1 MFIFRRMCTLN
12 ALGLTPL
19 CCILFL
25 SGKLQSFSY
34 QGFQSIMSINVS
46 WSHRTYSSPS
56 PTAVNRQHVKV
67 NVGLGEGYMRSYSDT
82 DINPSLSF
90 CSYNTSCVT
99 LVSELNNSFLNFSPI
114 WNQRGSESVEILDE
128 SLSGPSLQSGTKLGL
143 FSYLFD
149 RLVQLNQVRFP
160 LSPSLFFLTR

>member
-1 MFIFRRMCTLN
+1 
-12 ALGLTPL
+12 
-19 CCILFL
+19 
-25 SGKLQSFSY
+25 
-34 QGFQSIMSINVS
+34 
-46 WSHRTYSSPS
+46 
-56 PTAVNRQHVKV
+56 
-67 NVGLGEGYMRSYSDT
+67 MRSYSDT

-128 SLSGPSLQSGTKLGL
+128 SFSGPSLQSGTKLGL